1 MEDELSNQKLVQ
13 IISNLAK
20 MDSELEHV
28 EFKVNQADPEMIAKN
43 ISAIT
48 NSMTRRNFP
57 RGYMIWGID
66 NASHEFVGTSFRP
79 FSAKVKNRNKD
90 RESNE
95 ELLVWLSKYI
105 KPSPKLDV
113 RELEIDEK
121 KIVIFI
127 ITSNPLELS
136 KFRGNAFIRI
146 GANTRPLNEF
156 PSIEKEV
163 WSKIL
168 SREFETISAKSN
180 LSKDEVISLLDFDS
194 FYTMRQNRVHVERG
208 LLFTEAIKCGMIR
221 DNQDTTYDITNL
233 GALLYAKKLDDFS
246 QLSSK
251 TMRVI
256 LYRGNSKLNLIN
268 EERSVGGYIVEFN
281 HMHNY
286 IMNKVIS
293 EDTIDEDGIRREK
306 YLYPTLTIR
315 ELLANTIIH
324 QDLSTNVMHPMV
336 EIYSDRI
343 EFINP
348 GAPLVPEDRFLDYPP
363 QTRNQRMAEEFYR
376 VGLCEIQGSGWDK
389 VAIEASELSFPAPKP
404 EVTQDTTRIV
414 LMQEK
419 TLANM
424 TNEERMWSLY
434 TFACLLWVKKQFLT
448 NTLVRQL
455 FHIPDNNLSMA
466 STLLSQAV
474 KYGLII
480 VFDEQAGT
488 RSRKYMPKYVNDAF

>member
-208 LLFTEAIKCGMIR
+208 LLF
-221 DNQDTTYDITNL
+221 Q
-233 GALLYAKKLDDFS
+233 
-246 QLSSK
+246 
-251 TMRVI
+251 
-256 LYRGNSKLNLIN
+256 
-268 EERSVGGYIVEFN
+268 
-281 HMHNY
+281 
-286 IMNKVIS
+286 
-293 EDTIDEDGIRREK
+293 
-306 YLYPTLTIR
+306 
-315 ELLANTIIH
+315 
-324 QDLSTNVMHPMV
+324 
-336 EIYSDRI
+336 
-343 EFINP
+343 
-348 GAPLVPEDRFLDYPP
+348 
-363 QTRNQRMAEEFYR
+363 
-376 VGLCEIQGSGWDK
+376 
-389 VAIEASELSFPAPKP
+389 
-404 EVTQDTTRIV
+404 
-414 LMQEK
+414 
-419 TLANM
+419 
-424 TNEERMWSLY
+424 
-434 TFACLLWVKKQFLT
+434 KQ
-448 NTLVRQL
+448 
-455 FHIPDNNLSMA
+455 
-466 STLLSQAV
+466 
-474 KYGLII
+474 
-480 VFDEQAGT
+480 
-488 RSRKYMPKYVNDAF
+488 